1 MVAWQSDKRVTAAWQ
16 QAGTRVKRLNRGGT
30 GTGLRSLDLN
40 DLAVA
45 SEVRGNAAG
54 EHRYQ
59 PSPMQPEK
67 VVQYFDDVERLRHL
81 LVFDSQR
88 RLWCKKQQ
96 HRDGSQREVPYSTS
110 HLSGDS
116 YAVDVD
122 LNIYSRPYQHEG
134 DDLAIHHSSYL
145 AGKAVL
151 CAGMIIIDDGKLL
164 HIDNESGHYKPSTSN
179 LLNLLAALRLEH
191 QIPLANVT
199 TKDVVLP
206 NLDGMSVLPLM
217 YFPAARYLAQ
227 RGQMSEEDGG
237 GKDSTPWWEDRAAR
251 CVAGNLRADS

>member
-1 MVAWQSDKRVTAAWQ
+1 M
-16 QAGTRVKRLNRGGT
+16 
-30 GTGLRSLDLN
+30 
-40 DLAVA
+40 AVA

-67 VVQYFDDVERLRHL
+67 VVRYFDDVERLRHL
-81 LVFDSQR
+81 LVFYAQR

-122 LNIYSRPYQHEG
+122 LNIYSRPYQNEG

-237 GKDSTPWWEDRAAR
+237 SKDSTPWWEDRAAR

>member
-1 MVAWQSDKRVTAAWQ
+1 
-16 QAGTRVKRLNRGGT
+16 
-30 GTGLRSLDLN
+30 
-40 DLAVA
+40 
-45 SEVRGNAAG
+45 
-54 EHRYQ
+54 
-59 PSPMQPEK
+59 MQPEK
-67 VVQYFDDVERLRHL
+67 VVRYFDDVERLRHL
-81 LVFDSQR
+81 LVFYAQR

-122 LNIYSRPYQHEG
+122 LNIYSRPYQNEG

-145 AGKAVL
+145 AGKVVL

-227 RGQMSEEDGG
+227 RRQMSEEDGG